1 MLAQRNGL
9 PPGCKPVPLKDHQD
23 LRDVDVNAESC
34 CSLSPSPSSGGC
46 PWARLAG
53 VDGCLS
59 EPYCLWFQL
68 LARAYWGEVELG
80 LTSPNRSVSWARLRE
95 ASRKNCVRS
104 RAKQKDGR
112 DQSEASTAASPGPEE
127 EPFSWPGPKTLHL
140 RRTSQGFGF
149 TLRHFIVYPP
159 ESAVHNSLKDEEN
172 GSRGRQRNRLE
183 PMDTIFVKQ
192 VKEGGPAHGAGL
204 CTGDRIVKVNGESII
219 GKTYSQVIALIQNS
233 DASLEL
239 CVMPKDED
247 ILQLAYSQ
255 DAYLKGN
262 EAYSGNAQNIPEPPP
277 ICYPRIEVKAA
288 GMAQTSEPAAVS
300 ETPRGPAQG
309 PGRRGGATEKSYRVE
324 IPVPPSPP
332 PQQTVVCVCNENVRT
347 VAMPLDPVDRG
358 SRVARAGP
366 SHRTE
371 ENRYSP
377 SADSSS
383 ARPRPLI
390 PSVPGGAQLQYP
402 SSRPTET
409 PVYSPSSTSRP
420 GPVFPDTLSTPVRA
434 PLTLA
439 SPDTFS
445 ATNTTNT
452 NHYSPSPTAP
462 STSPHQNIDWKNY
475 TTYKDYIDAKRLHT
489 YGCRTIQERLDSLRA
504 AASSSSVYTQQRTPP
519 PSSTSQRGALGSQ
532 FRRRSASNDRGV
544 SVNTQGTTVTPLRS
558 VSQERLGGG
567 SERTIRNWPRSASED
582 ALPFS
587 TPTGVTKPRAR
598 SCDYLGQQA
607 GEPGGAVF
615 GDREGFD
622 DRLLSR
628 GEEARASRQGAGMR
642 ALPHLNR
649 SLTGQDEEGRGGR
662 LSNSPLAVS
671 VFTKGTSDSALTSR
685 TDGVIMRPSRLPV
698 KNSDLSPALP
708 STKTTD
714 PLKDQRANIMGN
726 HLGYPSPL
734 HLQLRGRA
742 DSLKMESRSESGL
755 AARSSSCSGPSS
767 KLPLQ
772 RQLQSVTSAAG
783 SSTTNGAVTQKPKAS
798 APVRTNGGLAE
809 GVEGPDATVVV
820 LRRDK
825 NSGLPHIRPPS
836 YVLAVNDNHRGV
848 THKSPPLVKAGS
860 ADGAMCWLSND
871 GFREKHVRRLGET
884 RQKSGSDNLDD
895 SLDSI
900 PFIDEPSSPS
910 IDLDSSHIPASAV
923 ISGAPTITT
932 IPPSPTSPSPLIRR
946 QLSHDQDSLRLT
958 IIESDSGTKTER
970 SKSYD
975 EGLDNYREESR
986 GRSLIPGLKSL
997 RKAVDRSSEDS
1008 GSRRDSS
1015 SDVFCD
1021 ATKEG
1026 LLHFKQLNTDKGKR
1040 VGGGMRPWK
1049 QMYAVLRGHYL
1060 CLYKDKKEGHAHANC
1075 QAVDEPLPISIKA
1088 CLIDISY
1095 SDTKRKNVLRLTTS
1109 DCEYL
1114 FQAEDRED
1122 MLAWIR
1128 VIQENSN
1135 LDEENAVFTSH
1146 DLISRK
1152 IKEYNT
1158 LMSPT
1163 GSKTEPSPKPSRQ
1176 SLSIRHTLLGGKGET
1191 KATSPHSPKPEQER
1205 KNMHKDDTSPPKD
1218 KGTWR
1223 KGIPGLMRKPF
1234 EKKPPAG
1241 VTFGVRLDDCPP
1253 AQNNKFVP
1261 LIVEVCC
1268 KLVEERGL
1276 EYTGIYRVPGNN
1288 AAISNMQ
1295 EELNNK
1301 GMNDIDIQ
1309 DDKWRDLNVIS
1320 SLLKSFFRKL
1330 PEPLFT
1336 NDRYADFI
1344 EANRTED
1351 PVERLKV
1358 IKRLLHELPDHHYET
1373 LKFLSAHLKTVAENS
1388 EKNKMEP
1395 RNLAIVFGPTLVRT
1409 TEDNMTHM
1417 VTHMPDQY
1425 RIVETLIQNYDW
1437 FFTEE
1442 GNGEPV
1448 TMSKEESA
1456 VESQPVPNIDHLL
1469 TNIGRT
1475 GTSQGEVS
1483 DSPTSDS
1490 AKSKGSWGSGKD
1502 QCSRELLVSSIFAA
1516 ASRKRKKSKEKPQPS
1531 SSDDDLDAVFP
1542 KKEIPGQKPN
1552 HHGLQTEVQS
1562 ETRPSPNAKPN
1573 AKQPARVEERKENGR
1588 TVDLTPKVKR
1598 EHRNSLFLKDKA
1610 PPRHPSP
1617 SPSPSP
1623 IIAPQGK
1630 SSLSD
1635 PPSQLDENTSDLG
1648 TMSSGAS
1655 VPRSRPKKWTAG
1667 ASADLPAGVGM
1678 GPGLGASAGAEVSS
1692 ITSDY
1697 STTSSI
1703 TFLTG
1708 ADSSALSPELQGGEE
1723 ADDERSELIS
1733 EGRPMETDSESD
1745 FPVFAPGGGSS
1756 QSTPCPEQNQE
1767 KSEQRSGGAAEGST
1781 TPKMEARR
1789 LFPSHR
1795 MIECDTLSRRWSL
1808 RQKTDSESS
1817 VEGVAMTGERSEGRA
1832 ESSTRLS
1839 RVLEVMKKGRSTSSL
1854 SSSSRSE
1861 SERSEPAWHLKITER
1876 LKFRLR
1882 TSADDMFTQKNRTAD
1897 ARGKKK
1903 NIRRR
1908 HTMGGQ
1914 RDFPELAVI
1923 NDWREQGG
1931 MDQAAELSA
1940 LDRLK
1945 PRCSSQDFSIR
1956 DWIARERCRGSDSS
1970 IEVAPKAVPEDPDVQ
1985 DAAPERPPPSA
1996 AQEHV
2001 NGGGLQGKN
2010 KASLGADAHPHKLSG
2025 AQVVRSRFYQ
2035 YL

>member
-140 RRTSQGFGF
+140 QRTSQGFGF

-309 PGRRGGATEKSYRVE
+309 PERRGGATEKSYRVE

-402 SSRPTET
+402 PSRPTET

-445 ATNTTNT
+445 TANTTNT

-628 GEEARASRQGAGMR
+628 GEEARASRQGAGVR

-783 SSTTNGAVTQKPKAS
+783 SSTTNGAMTQKPKAS
-798 APVRTNGGLAE
+798 TPVRTNGGLAE

-871 GFREKHVRRLGET
+871 GFREKHVRRLGEM

-1931 MDQAAELSA
+1931 VDQAAELSA

-1970 IEVAPKAVPEDPDVQ
+1970 VEVAPKAVPEDPDVQ